1 MATAQLSLW
10 NYAFLMARSNALERL
25 TRHKFE
31 PFSPSLLTNVAHWGV
46 LMKVKVQEPR
56 TTPLPRKARGF
67 CLAGTADSEFEN
79 GLRARMP
86 PVPLISIFTP
96 PHFFLARSTA
106 ATTPRFPEGNF
117 GRNQLLNDSIGL
129 SPLYS
134 GMTNDLH
141 VSTAAALHRDF
152 SWLRPT
158 QA

>member
-1 MATAQLSLW
+1 MVLYVIIKQHICLLIQHAIKELPPRAFTQWSPSPATQRLLALARDWFGLFPFRSPLLRESRLLSL
-10 NYAFLMARSNALERL
+10 
-25 TRHKFE
+25 
-31 PFSPSLLTNVAHWGV
+31 

-106 ATTPRFPEGNF
+106 ATTPRFPELGN
-117 GRNQLLNDSIGL
+117 RS
-129 SPLYS
+129 
-134 GMTNDLH
+134 
-141 VSTAAALHRDF
+141 
-152 SWLRPT
+152 
-158 QA
+158 